1 MAEAK
6 APLAGEMSGH
16 IFFSDHYYGFDDA
29 LYAAIRLL
37 DILASSDQTLAQMRD
52 ALPQL
57 VNTPEIRFDVS
68 EARKFVVVTEVKERL
83 GKTDANV
90 DSTDGVRVLNADGW
104 WLLRASNTQNV
115 LVVRCESESA
125 EGLERLKV
133 AVGEQLSASQVAVP
147 EF

>member
-1 MAEAK
+1 MNN
-6 APLAGEMSGH
+6 
-16 IFFSDHYYGFDDA
+16 FFADHYYGFDDA

-37 DILASSDQTLAQMRD
+37 DILASCDQTLAQMRD
-52 ALPQL
+52 ALPQV

-68 EARKFVVVTEVKERL
+68 EARKFVVVTEVKKRL

-133 AVGEQLSASQVAVP
+133 AVGEQLLASQVAVP

>member
-1 MAEAK
+1 
-6 APLAGEMSGH
+6 MSGH
-16 IFFSDHYYGFDDA
+16 IFFADHYYGFDDA

-52 ALPQL
+52 ALPQV

-83 GKTDANV
+83 SKTDANV